1 VVVILTDKIGQ
12 VTGTVRSP
20 GETDLSETSVVLF
33 PADYRTWIDNGM
45 NSRRSRTVRATKP
58 GAFTI
63 ANVPAGDYLIVAV
76 DRSAPADLQDP
87 ANVESLSQGATR
99 VSVAV
104 DSVTVNL
111 DKMRV
116 VR

>member
-1 VVVILTDKIGQ
+1 
-12 VTGTVRSP
+12 
-20 GETDLSETSVVLF
+20 VLF

-45 NSRRSRTVRATKP
+45 NPRRSRTVRPTRP

-63 ANVPAGDYLIVAV
+63 PNVPAGDYLIIAV

-87 ANVESLSQGATR
+87 ANVEALARGATR
-99 VSVAV
+99 VSVAA
-104 DSVTVNL
+104 DAVTVNL
-111 DKMRV
+111 DKTRT

>member
-1 VVVILTDKIGQ
+1 M
-12 VTGTVRSP
+12 
-20 GETDLSETSVVLF
+20 LF

-45 NSRRSRTVRATKP
+45 NPRRSRTVRATKP

-63 ANVPAGDYLIVAV
+63 PNVPAGDYLVVAV

-87 ANVESLSQGATR
+87 ANVESLSRGATR
-99 VSVAV
+99 VTVAA
-104 DSVTVNL
+104 DAVTVNL
-111 DKMRV
+111 DKTRV